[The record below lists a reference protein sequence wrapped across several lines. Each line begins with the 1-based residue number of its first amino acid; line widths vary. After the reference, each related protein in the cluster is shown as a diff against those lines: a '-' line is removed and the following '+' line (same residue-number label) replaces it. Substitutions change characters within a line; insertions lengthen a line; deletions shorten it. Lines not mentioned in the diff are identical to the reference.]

1 VSETP
6 VISIVDDDAS
16 IRQALDGLLRSAG
29 LQAAAFGSVEEFLG
43 SGHLATTGCLILD
56 LQMPGI
62 DGLELQEWLLAE
74 GHRIPII
81 VLTAHDDDG
90 GARDRALAAGA
101 LAFLP
106 KPFDADVL
114 LGAVSA
120 AVESR

>member
-56 LQMPGI
+56 LRMPGI

-81 VLTAHDDDG
+81 GLTAHGDG

-120 AVESR
+120 ALRSR

>member
-1 VSETP
+1 VSEPP

-16 IRQALDGLLRSAG
+16 IRQALDGLLRSAS

-56 LQMPGI
+56 LRMPGI
-62 DGLELQEWLLAE
+62 DDLELQEWLLAE
-74 GHRIPII
+74 GRRIPII
-81 VLTAHDDDG
+81 VLTANGDG

-120 AVESR
+120 ALGSR

>member
-1 VSETP
+1 VSEPP

-16 IRQALDGLLRSAG
+16 IRQALDGLLRSAS

-56 LQMPGI
+56 LRMPGI
-62 DGLELQEWLLAE
+62 DDLELQEWLLAE
-74 GHRIPII
+74 GRRIPII
-81 VLTAHDDDG
+81 VLTANGDG

-120 AVESR
+120 ALRSR

>member
-1 VSETP
+1 MSEPP

-56 LQMPGI
+56 LRMPGI
-62 DGLELQEWLLAE
+62 DDLELQEWLLAE
-74 GHRIPII
+74 GRRIPII
-81 VLTAHDDDG
+81 VLTANGDG

-120 AVESR
+120 ALGSR